1 MNDLEATVA
10 KDEKLIESLTRLE
23 PVFLLEYAQDLA
35 ASARYLKSLR
45 EAKAELRPADAEYV
59 ASHISRALTRAM
71 QHLDEAGFNHA
82 YDAYHD
88 HLIEVVAERSEK
100 VIAEHDCGILEGLMT
115 EKDKTE
121 VAEAMRERTWSWFWK
136 GMGRLKAPARSF
148 ARVAEFARNTRN
160 HWLLRPV
167 AIGGSIIAVDAANMA
182 GEVIGLCQ
190 AVFDLGDLLHRLPS
204 RPDVVIKL
212 TASLPSIPMGLSAIV
227 QPFLCKRGEK
237 NNSR

>member
-10 KDEKLIESLTRLE
+10 KDEKLIESLMRLE
-23 PVFLLEYAQDLA
+23 PVFLLECAQDLA

-45 EAKAELRPADAEYV
+45 ETKAELRPADAEYV
-59 ASHISRALTRAM
+59 ATHMSRAFTRAM

-88 HLIEVVAERSEK
+88 RLVEIVAETPEK

-115 EKDKTE
+115 EKDKAD
-121 VAEAMRERTWSWFWK
+121 VAVTLRERKWSWFWK
-136 GMGRLKAPARSF
+136 GMGRLKAPGRSF

-167 AIGGSIIAVDAANMA
+167 AIGGSLIAVDAANMA
-182 GEVIGLCQ
+182 GEVIGLVQ
-190 AVFDLGDLLHRLPS
+190 TDFHLHDVFRILPD
-204 RPDVVIKL
+204 RPDAVIRL
-212 TASLPSIPMGLSAIV
+212 TAALYSIPLGLGTIV
-227 QPFLCKRGEK
+227 QPFLCRRKGESD
-237 NNSR
+237 SR